1 MIPNY
6 LPDVWSPRF
15 KRLGCCKN
23 NNKKKSSDPL
33 LMIQLCR
40 NVIIKALWGAESSR
54 NEACQGEQPT
64 RSVPQVILHICN
76 PSGSTLPPPLLAPY
90 CGNDQE
96 QFVTLAQPICCFC
109 FSNGG
114 WSGAD
119 WWVGWCWA
127 GWGMRK
133 WRVALTA
140 NYRSSVIT
148 GGQTLASVHGQTV
161 QHTGHL

>member
-1 MIPNY
+1 MFPNY
-6 LPDVWSPRF
+6 LPDVWSPKF
-15 KRLGCCKN
+15 KRLGCSK
-23 NNKKKSSDPL
+23 NKKK
-33 LMIQLCR
+33 R
-40 NVIIKALWGAESSR
+40 ELWSTSHDSAVLECNYKSIMR
-54 NEACQGEQPT
+54 CWEQQERGMPRRTAHTLHATGYFTYLQPKRFNPPT
-64 RSVPQVILHICN
+64 TP
-76 PSGSTLPPPLLAPY
+76 LAPY

-133 WRVALTA
+133 WREALTA

-148 GGQTLASVHGQTV
+148 GGQALATVHGQTV
-161 QHTGHL
+161 QHIGHL